1 MNKNMLTLTKWN
13 FKASDETEWLPAQV
27 PGCVHTDLLRN
38 GKIPDPFY
46 GTNEHDL
53 QWIDKKD
60 WEYETVVE
68 IDPQL
73 QAQAKVE
80 LVFEGLDT
88 YADVY
93 FNGVK
98 VLEADNMFRSWRVDV
113 KSLVKAAGNV
123 IRIRFRSPIQEDLP
137 KLEKLGYPLPA
148 SNDQSELGGLG
159 DRKVSIFARKAP
171 YHYGWDWGPRFVT
184 SGIWREARIEAWSG
198 VRLDDVFIRQDE
210 ITAASAKLTA
220 VASIEAEQAW
230 QGKLRV
236 SAAGQVWE
244 KEVQLAEGS
253 NTVELELAI
262 AEPKLWWC
270 RGLGEAHLYDFQV
283 ELVRDQH
290 TAASYQVRT
299 GLRSVRL
306 VRDKDE
312 RGTSFYIELNGTPVF
327 AKGANHIPNDSFITE
342 VTAERYRH
350 EIASAAES
358 NMNMLRIWGG
368 GIYEEKVFYD
378 LCDEY
383 GLMVWQDFMFAC
395 SMYPGDEAFL
405 ENVRLEAEENIVRL
419 RNHPSIV
426 LWCGN
431 NEIDSAWAHY
441 DENAGWGW
449 KKDYTHEQRERIW
462 ADYEA
467 VFHRILPEAVAS
479 YAPGA
484 EYWPS
489 SPLVSLSGDKDQHAN
504 PSTTSGDIHYWGVW
518 HNTEPFDNYNVYV
531 GRFMSE
537 YGFQSFP
544 EPKTVRTYAEESDME
559 LESKVMLAHQKNG
572 AGNRLIK
579 SYMEQYY
586 HEPKDFEAFLHMSQ
600 IQQGEAMKMAI
611 EAHRRNKPYC
621 MGTLYW
627 QMNDCWPVA
636 SWAGMDY
643 LGRWK
648 ALQYVAKRSF
658 RDVSLS
664 VDSREQE
671 VRVHLVSDVN
681 EPVRGTLRVQLFDF
695 DGKELYASEHP
706 VDAEAQ
712 ASFVAFRAAED
723 QLLQGHDPSRVVLL
737 AQLLQ
742 EDDVLDSKTHY
753 FVNDKALRLQ
763 RPSIRI
769 SEVDGSGGTAF
780 VLESAVLARHVWLSQ
795 EEEGFYSD
803 NFLDLIPGIPVTV
816 SFNRRNAAGETPFVT
831 GRPGQVEVRSMADCI
846 DPAAVVSV

>member
-1 MNKNMLTLTKWN
+1 MNKNILTLTKWN

-73 QAQAKVE
+73 QSQAKVE

-113 KSLVKAAGNV
+113 KSLVKADGNA

-184 SGIWREARIEAWSG
+184 SGIWREARIEAWSE

-210 ITAASAKLTA
+210 ITAVSAQLTA

-290 TAASYQVRT
+290 TAASYRVRT

-312 RGTSFYIELNGTPVF
+312 RGTSFYI
-327 AKGANHIPNDSFITE
+327 
-342 VTAERYRH
+342 
-350 EIASAAES
+350 
-358 NMNMLRIWGG
+358 
-368 GIYEEKVFYD
+368 
-378 LCDEY
+378 
-383 GLMVWQDFMFAC
+383 
-395 SMYPGDEAFL
+395 
-405 ENVRLEAEENIVRL
+405 
-419 RNHPSIV
+419 
-426 LWCGN
+426 
-431 NEIDSAWAHY
+431 
-441 DENAGWGW
+441 
-449 KKDYTHEQRERIW
+449 
-462 ADYEA
+462 
-467 VFHRILPEAVAS
+467 
-479 YAPGA
+479 
-484 EYWPS
+484 
-489 SPLVSLSGDKDQHAN
+489 
-504 PSTTSGDIHYWGVW
+504 
-518 HNTEPFDNYNVYV
+518 
-531 GRFMSE
+531 
-537 YGFQSFP
+537 
-544 EPKTVRTYAEESDME
+544 
-559 LESKVMLAHQKNG
+559 
-572 AGNRLIK
+572 
-579 SYMEQYY
+579 
-586 HEPKDFEAFLHMSQ
+586 
-600 IQQGEAMKMAI
+600 
-611 EAHRRNKPYC
+611 
-621 MGTLYW
+621 
-627 QMNDCWPVA
+627 
-636 SWAGMDY
+636 
-643 LGRWK
+643 
-648 ALQYVAKRSF
+648 
-658 RDVSLS
+658 
-664 VDSREQE
+664 
-671 VRVHLVSDVN
+671 
-681 EPVRGTLRVQLFDF
+681 
-695 DGKELYASEHP
+695 
-706 VDAEAQ
+706 
-712 ASFVAFRAAED
+712 
-723 QLLQGHDPSRVVLL
+723 
-737 AQLLQ
+737 
-742 EDDVLDSKTHY
+742 
-753 FVNDKALRLQ
+753 
-763 RPSIRI
+763 
-769 SEVDGSGGTAF
+769 
-780 VLESAVLARHVWLSQ
+780 
-795 EEEGFYSD
+795 
-803 NFLDLIPGIPVTV
+803 
-816 SFNRRNAAGETPFVT
+816 
-831 GRPGQVEVRSMADCI
+831 
-846 DPAAVVSV
+846 